1 MIRTSVV
8 KLETIPALAYRQRL
22 GAGDVGIVIVK
33 PGVAQPGLATVSKN
47 TGEPI
52 LSKNTSAAE
61 YPPAAFAE
69 ALEKTAGLPWKK
81 LGTVKANEED
91 FAEPEPAAEPEAVV
105 VEEYVYQDLIDA
117 FTDKNGKF
125 SYELFNKS
133 LIQFAH
139 RSTIVKRM
147 IAEGETADAVV
158 DYIVG
163 NKVRAL
169 TKNEKLTD
177 EEVAAIID
185 VLDAMDPKGVL
196 KELKAEVKRMAA
208 KAKAK

>member
-8 KLETIPALAYRQRL
+8 KLQTIPALAYRQRL
-22 GAGDVGIVIVK
+22 GSGDVGIVIVK
-33 PGVAQPGLATVSKN
+33 PGVAQPGLAAVSKN
-47 TGEPI
+47 TGEAI

-61 YPPAAFAE
+61 FPPAAFAE

-81 LGTVKANEED
+81 LGAVKASQAD
-91 FAEPEPAAEPEAVV
+91 FAEPAPVAEPEAVV

-117 FTDKNGKF
+117 FTDKDGKF
-125 SYELFNKS
+125 SYALFNKS

-147 IAEGETADAVV
+147 VADGETADDIVA
-158 DYIVG
+158 YIVG

-169 TKNEKLTD
+169 TKNEKLSD
-177 EEVAAIID
+177 DEVAAIID
-185 VLDAMDPKGVL
+185 VLDALDPKGVL
-196 KELKAEVKRMAA
+196 KELKAEVKRMTA